1 MRIYWCSGQQSRM
14 KKAKQPK
21 QSSFFDKGEGETKTE
36 PEPEE
41 DLRPVG
47 VKPVVEHWS
56 YPKVIHNPYSL
67 YCPDCGGKVI
77 MRPDG
82 VAVCP
87 NCTVEA

>member
-1 MRIYWCSGQQSRM
+1 M

-21 QSSFFDKGEGETKTE
+21 QSSFFDKVEVEPKPEPE

-41 DLRPVG
+41 PEELEPAE
-47 VKPVVEHWS
+47 VKTVTEHWS
-56 YPKVIHNPYSL
+56 YPKVIHNPHSI

-82 VAVCP
+82 STVCP
-87 NCTVEA
+87 NCTIEVLHKAR